1 MKETRK
7 ILALEKALSKLDK
20 LCSSIDFVRIRIASP
35 ERIKSW
41 SMRIFDEN
49 LVFNY
54 NNKNSLI
61 GEVFNGETINHRT
74 LKPIRGGLFC
84 QRIFGPIKDGYC
96 ECSQNFGIITH
107 KVCINC
113 GVELTESRTRRY
125 RMGYIDLNTPIS
137 HVWYFKGRP
146 SYLTD
151 IISCF
156 ETKTDINLVNDEEI
170 RTLNGSQ
177 LFLFKEIKKK
187 VIDSLN
193 YSQIKKIIYSEE
205 LDLSIEDSNH
215 PLHNIK
221 ICLDNTKDYK
231 GNTKLFS
238 FDKKFNEQLKRKNA
252 FEIINSKLKSNNHFS
267 KGKLSTGN
275 EILKAALESLDICFE
290 INRARNEI
298 LNQNKINKISLDLV
312 PFSSKLILFQNKK
325 ILNRIRILESFYAA
339 NIKLSWIILTILPV
353 LPPTLRPIVQL
364 EEGQLIPSNL
374 NELYQYI
381 IWGIKLNNSED
392 NISTIKANSIRIL
405 QQYVDSLIDNNQSSN
420 KKVRNDNSLQSLT
433 ERLQGKEG
441 RFRNTILGKR
451 VDYSGR
457 SVITVGPYLRLNECG
472 LPYEIAIE
480 LFKPFLI
487 NELLKLFSKTY
498 TKDLKLINYILE
510 KKKPY
515 IWVLIKK
522 IASKYCI
529 LLNRAPTLHRFGIQA
544 FNPVIVLGQAIQLH
558 PLVTSGFNADFDGD
572 QMAIHLPLQSS
583 SQLEASLIMKPSSN
597 IFSQANGNNIL
608 KPAQDI
614 VIGIYYLTLM
624 IKKNYSISQKSFS
637 SEHDALSSYM
647 TKKLSLHDTILIRY
661 SLIDTVFKI
670 SFNKLK
676 FLNNKEILANL
687 NNIEIYKIF
696 YSKKN
701 YYLITNIGILIARKK
716 LNFYYNITEFFLETT
731 PGRIIFNLNLR
742 KSIEIK

>member
-1 MKETRK
+1 MKETRT
-7 ILALEKALSKLDK
+7 ILALEKALAKLDK

-41 SMRIFDEN
+41 SLRIFKEN

-54 NNKNSLI
+54 NNKNTSI
-61 GEVFNGETINHRT
+61 GEVFKGETVNHRT

-96 ECSQNFGIITH
+96 ECSQNFGIIIN
-107 KVCINC
+107 KACINC

-125 RMGYIDLNTPIS
+125 RMGYIDLNNPIS
-137 HVWYFKGRP
+137 HIWYFKGKP

-151 IISCF
+151 ILNCF
-156 ETKTDINLVNDEEI
+156 ETKADVNLLNDEEI
-170 RTLNGSQ
+170 DALNDNE
-177 LFLFKEIKKK
+177 LFIFKEIKKK

-193 YSQIKKIIYSEE
+193 FSQIKKIIYSEE
-205 LDLSIEDSNH
+205 LDLPLEDSNH
-215 PLHNIK
+215 PLYNIK
-221 ICLDNTKDYK
+221 LHLDRAKKNE
-231 GNTKLFS
+231 GNTKLLFLET
-238 FDKKFNEQLKRKNA
+238 KFNKHLKKKNV
-252 FEIINSKLKSNNHFS
+252 FEIINSKVKANSYDYKEN
-267 KGKLSTGN
+267 LSTGN
-275 EILKAALESLDICFE
+275 EILKAALESLDIFFE
-290 INRARNEI
+290 INKARDEI
-298 LNQNKINKISLDLV
+298 LKQNKFDKVSLNLT
-312 PFSSKLILFQNKK
+312 PFSTKLILFENKK
-325 ILNRIRILESFYAA
+325 IFSRIRILESFYIAR
-339 NIKLSWIILTILPV
+339 IKLNWIILTILPV

-374 NELYQYI
+374 NELYQHI
-381 IWGIKLNNSED
+381 IWGIKLNSSED
-392 NISTIKANSIRIL
+392 NVSTIKSDNISHL
-405 QQYVDSLIDNNQSSN
+405 QQYVDALIDNNQVSN
-420 KKVRNDNSLQSLT
+420 KKIKNDNPLQSLT
-433 ERLQGKEG
+433 ERLQSKEG
-441 RFRNTILGKR
+441 RFRNNILGKR

-457 SVITVGPYLRLNECG
+457 TVIAVGPYLRLNECG

-487 NELLKLFSKTY
+487 NELSKLFSKIY
-498 TKDLKLINYILE
+498 TKDIKLINYILE

-515 IWVLIKK
+515 TWVLIKK
-522 IASKYCI
+522 IIAKYCI

-572 QMAIHLPLQSS
+572 QMAVHLPLQGS
-583 SQLEASLIMKPSSN
+583 SQIEASLIMKPSSN

-624 IKKNYSISQKSFS
+624 INKNYLTSKKYFS
-637 SEHDALSSYM
+637 SEHDALSNYIA
-647 TKKLSLHDTILIRY
+647 KKLNLHDSILIRY
-661 SLIDTVFKI
+661 SLINTLFKI

-676 FLNNKEILANL
+676 NLNNKEILITL

-696 YSKKN
+696 ESKKN
-701 YYLITNIGILIARKK
+701 HYLITNIGILVARKK
-716 LNFYYNITEFFLETT
+716 KNLYYNITEFFLETT

>member
-7 ILALEKALSKLDK
+7 TLALEKALSKLDK
-20 LCSSIDFVRIRIASP
+20 LCSSIDFVRIKIASP

-41 SMRIFDEN
+41 SLRIFDEN
-49 LVFNY
+49 LVSIY
-54 NNKNSLI
+54 NNKNSSI
-61 GEVFNGETINHRT
+61 GEVFKGETMNHRT

-96 ECSQNFGIITH
+96 ECSQNFGIVTH
-107 KVCINC
+107 KICVNC

-146 SYLTD
+146 SYLTE
-151 IISCF
+151 ILSCF
-156 ETKTDINLVNDEEI
+156 ETKADINLINDREI
-170 RTLNGSQ
+170 SVLNEDQ
-177 LFLFKEIKKK
+177 PFIFKEIKKK
-187 VIDSLN
+187 VLSSLSF
-193 YSQIKKIIYSEE
+193 SQIKKIIYSEE
-205 LDLSIEDSNH
+205 LDLPIEDLNH
-215 PLHNIK
+215 PLYNIK
-221 ICLDNTKDYK
+221 ARLDNSKENK
-231 GNTKLFS
+231 EHAKLLFS
-238 FDKKFNEQLKRKNA
+238 STKFNESLKKKNA
-252 FEIINSKLKSNNHFS
+252 FEIINSKIKSNNYHS
-267 KGKLSTGN
+267 KDKLSTGN

-290 INRARNEI
+290 INKARNEI
-298 LNQNKINKISLDLV
+298 LNQNKMDNISLDLA
-312 PFSSKLILFQNKK
+312 PFSTKLILCQNKK
-325 ILNRIRILESFYAA
+325 IFSRIRILESFYGAH
-339 NIKLSWIILTILPV
+339 IKLSWIILTILPV

-364 EEGQLIPSNL
+364 EEGQLIPSSL

-381 IWGIKLNNSED
+381 LWGIKLNNSED

-405 QQYVDSLIDNNQSSN
+405 QQYVDALIDSNQISN
-420 KKVRNDNSLQSLT
+420 KKIKNDNPLQSLT

-457 SVITVGPYLRLNECG
+457 TVIAVGPYLRLNECG

-487 NELLKLFSKTY
+487 NELVKLFSKNS
-498 TKDLKLINYILE
+498 TKDIKLINYILE

-515 IWVLIKK
+515 TWILIKK
-522 IASKYCI
+522 IVSKYCI

-544 FNPVIVLGQAIQLH
+544 FNPIIVLGQAIQLH

-572 QMAIHLPLQSS
+572 QMAIHLPLQTS

-597 IFSQANGNNIL
+597 IFSQANGSNIL

-624 IKKNYSISQKSFS
+624 INKNYPVSQKWFS
-637 SEHDALSSYM
+637 SEHDALSNYI
-647 TKKLSLHDTILIRY
+647 TKKLNLHDAILIRY
-661 SLIDTVFKI
+661 SLINTIFEI
-670 SFNKLK
+670 SFNKLTNINTK
-676 FLNNKEILANL
+676 KVLTNL

-701 YYLITNIGILIARKK
+701 HYLITNIGILVARKK
-716 LNFYYNITEFFLETT
+716 LNFLYNITEFFLETT